1 MLAAFATLTASCGDD
16 DETEAGG
23 GVRRRPPAAIVAPS
37 ASNDLAFSQSMV
49 DGVANMSTVD
59 VDITD
64 GTFIVE
70 DAAAAI
76 RGYAEDGFDLVIA
89 TARSTAVHSRRS
101 PPTIRT

>member
-1 MLAAFATLTASCGDD
+1 MICGTVSRSRGIKRWAARSARTWLTASCGDD

-23 GVRRRPPAAIVAPS
+23 GASADGPLRVAVAPS

-49 DGVANMSTVD
+49 DGVANMSTDVD

-76 RGYAEDGFDLVIA
+76 RGYAEDGFDL
-89 TARSTAVHSRRS
+89 
-101 PPTIRT
+101 